1 MFIST
6 WQIERYRKSGDDK
19 LVLSLSVQ
27 VSQSVTDARLII
39 ICDSKYSHFDK
50 SGLRLLSPIHV
61 HHVFAS
67 KGIFPDF

>member
-27 VSQSVTDARLII
+27 VSQSVTDVHLII
-39 ICDSKYSHFDK
+39 YNTYM
-50 SGLRLLSPIHV
+50 
-61 HHVFAS
+61 
-67 KGIFPDF
+67 